1 MFKSKLPADPTSLVL
16 GIIALVFGIAGCCCY
31 GVSAII
37 PLGLSIWGLVMA
49 NKSLREYRE
58 NPETYERSSYTN
70 VNTARVIN
78 IIAVI
83 LNAITFLFFIV
94 VFAIYGT
101 FLSTA
106 ILEGIRQGQM
116 NDFETSEYDDY
127 KWESDTTVIEAEE
140 YNIEKEIDSV
150 NIDSIVNKN

>member
-31 GVSAII
+31 GISAII

-58 NPETYERSSYTN
+58 NPEAYERSSYTN

-83 LNAITFLFFIV
+83 LNAITFLFFII

-127 KWESDTTVIEAEE
+127 KWESDTIVIEAEA

-150 NIDSIVNKN
+150 NIDSIINKN